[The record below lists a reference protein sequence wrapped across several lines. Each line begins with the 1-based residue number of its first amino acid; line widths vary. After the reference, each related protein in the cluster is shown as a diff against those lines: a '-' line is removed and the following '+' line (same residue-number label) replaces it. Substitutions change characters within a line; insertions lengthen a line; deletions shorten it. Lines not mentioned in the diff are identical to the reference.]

1 MGAAVP
7 ISRRMMRRAGL
18 RRGLARDV
26 GQDRAGAARLNKDL
40 SDRIVFYAQAWR
52 VTIERTLATDTSV
65 IVHGRRAE
73 QPVVLKVVKEPGDEW
88 RCGEIAAK
96 FGGRGVAHVYEYA
109 EGAALF
115 ERLDPGEPLA
125 VLAKS
130 GRDEEA
136 TDVLATLLSRM
147 SPLDPPEWCPTVG
160 GLGEGFARYVA
171 SGDERVPRA
180 LVEPAQ
186 RIYADLC
193 RTERNPALLHGDLHH
208 DNVLSDSARGWCA
221 VDPKGVV
228 GELEYEIG
236 AALRNP
242 IDRPDLYAELD
253 VVERRLDQFGLA
265 LGIDIGRARG
275 WCFAQAVLAAI
286 WSVAG
291 GQTGASSDAML
302 VLARVL
308 LDSSAIKADY
318 LD

>member
-1 MGAAVP
+1 
-7 ISRRMMRRAGL
+7 
-18 RRGLARDV
+18 
-26 GQDRAGAARLNKDL
+26 
-40 SDRIVFYAQAWR
+40 VFYAQAWR
-52 VTIERTLATDTSV
+52 VTIERTLATDRSV
-65 IVHGRRAE
+65 IIYGQRAS
-73 QPVVLKVVKEPGDEW
+73 QPVVLKIVKEPGDEW
-88 RCGEIAAK
+88 RGGEIAAK
-96 FGGRGVAHVYEYA
+96 FGGRGVVHVYEYA

-115 ERLDPGEPLA
+115 ERVDPGEPLA

-136 TDVLATLLSRM
+136 TDILAMLLGRM

-160 GLGEGFARYVA
+160 GLGEGFARYLA

-186 RIYADLC
+186 RIYSDLC

-208 DNVLSDSARGWCA
+208 YNVLSDNARGWCA

-242 IDRPDLYAELD
+242 IDRPDLFAKLD
-253 VVERRLDQFGLA
+253 VVERRLEQFGLG
-265 LGIDIGRARG
+265 LGIDVSRARG
-275 WCFAQAVLAAI
+275 WCFAQAVLSAI
-286 WSVAG
+286 WSIEDGQAAAAG
-291 GQTGASSDAML
+291 DAAL
-302 VLARVL
+302 ELARVL
-308 LDSSAIKADY
+308 LESSALKADF